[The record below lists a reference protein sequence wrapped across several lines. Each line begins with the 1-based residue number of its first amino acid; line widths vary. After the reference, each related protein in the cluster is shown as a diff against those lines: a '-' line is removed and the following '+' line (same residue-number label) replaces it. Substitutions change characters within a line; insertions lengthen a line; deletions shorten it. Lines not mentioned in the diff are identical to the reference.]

1 MNFPRAEKSLLTQI
15 FYYRQGKAK
24 SFTRTGQISCD
35 DVLSVVNGFE
45 TLLLDGEKSCDT
57 LLLQILDSLSSK
69 LWVFAEVTVFVLGLG
84 ATHDCSSVGLTLLGF
99 SLAVD

>member
-1 MNFPRAEKSLLTQI
+1 M
-15 FYYRQGKAK
+15 
-24 SFTRTGQISCD
+24 
-35 DVLSVVNGFE
+35 SVVNGFE

-84 ATHDCSSVGLTLLGF
+84 ATHDCSSV
-99 SLAVD
+99 